1 MPDLGIISPAMLKL
15 FNDCGG
21 KFYYRYVEQII
32 SPTLDKAFVVGKNIH
47 AMASYYLNG
56 ENISKFE
63 KCLTEKEKEFWQYLK
78 QCKYF
83 DYDVVGVEKSL
94 SACFGDF
101 WLGGR
106 LDAIVKQG
114 DNIYILDYKTGGVSD
129 DMIYDYQT
137 MVYLLLC
144 DRYFKKYGTLSF
156 VYLDLKN
163 KKDVVIKFDDSLR
176 DEYKSILL
184 DICQKMRDFD
194 IKKFRRFDDCKCE
207 YSKIC
212 I

>member
-1 MPDLGIISPAMLKL
+1 M
-15 FNDCGG
+15 
-21 KFYYRYVEQII
+21 
-32 SPTLDKAFVVGKNIH
+32 
-47 AMASYYLNG
+47 
-56 ENISKFE
+56 
-63 KCLTEKEKEFWQYLK
+63 
-78 QCKYF
+78 
-83 DYDVVGVEKSL
+83 
-94 SACFGDF
+94 
-101 WLGGR
+101 
-106 LDAIVKQG
+106 KQG

-144 DRYFKKYGTLSF
+144 DRYFKKYETLSF

-176 DEYKSILL
+176 DEYKFILL

-194 IKKFRRFDDCKCE
+194 IKKFRRSDDCKCE